1 MSKNTSNVCEIPDGQ
16 KKKGQVLQ
24 CQVQFLCH
32 MRFLCQAIFSLS
44 NSSSGMQNMCHI
56 TGGPSSSC
64 EMIILQNKSPGNFP
78 AMKSAIHTS
87 LFHSASSWS
96 ADGKLHLQHC
106 TEGAT
111 SWCGY
116 MRDQANQRNCYKHRA
131 GLPLDLIAKLEPI
144 FARLS
149 EVSLLSRCLHGK
161 TQN

>member
-32 MRFLCQAIFSLS
+32 MQFLCQAIFNLS

-64 EMIILQNKSPGNFP
+64 EIIILQNKSPGNFP
-78 AMKSAIHTS
+78 AMKSAIHAS
-87 LFHSASSWS
+87 FFHCASS
-96 ADGKLHLQHC
+96 AGRKLLCSISQI
-106 TEGAT
+106 AT

-116 MRDQANQRNCYKHRA
+116 MRDQANQRNCYKHGA
-131 GLPLDLIAKLEPI
+131 GLLLDAIAELEPI

-149 EVSLLSRCLHGK
+149 EVSLLRRCLEGK

>member
-32 MRFLCQAIFSLS
+32 MQFLCQAIFSLS
-44 NSSSGMQNMCHI
+44 NSSRGMQNMCHI

-78 AMKSAIHTS
+78 VMKSAIHAS
-87 LFHSASSWS
+87 LFHSASS
-96 ADGKLHLQHC
+96 AGRKLLCSISQS
-106 TEGAT
+106 AT

-116 MRDQANQRNCYKHRA
+116 MRDQANQRNCYKHGA
-131 GLPLDLIAKLEPI
+131 GLLLDAIAELEPT

-149 EVSLLSRCLHGK
+149 EVSLLRRCLEGK

>member
-1 MSKNTSNVCEIPDGQ
+1 MSKNTSNACEIPDGQ

-78 AMKSAIHTS
+78 AMKSAIHAS
-87 LFHSASSWS
+87 FFHCASS
-96 ADGKLHLQHC
+96 ADRKLHLQHFP
-106 TEGAT
+106 EGAT
-111 SWCGY
+111 SWCRY
-116 MRDQANQRNCYKHRA
+116 MRDQANQTNYYKHEA
-131 GLPLDLIAKLEPI
+131 GLPLDVIAELKPI
-144 FARLS
+144 FARLG
-149 EVSLLSRCLHGK
+149 EVSLLSRCLDGK